1 MQTDVCDY
9 LKQYWYLESFYITLP
24 WMSSEVPAEMVMT
37 GMVPSFW
44 NTSYVSAD
52 IPYL

>member
-24 WMSSEVPAEMVMT
+24 WISSEVPAEMVMIVM
-37 GMVPSFW
+37 GPSLW
-44 NTSYVSAD
+44 NTSYLSPD